1 MKPRSPPFWVA
12 ANAARS
18 EHGERSDRLTVA
30 LYDFHRQLAWL
41 LIASNAAVGV
51 WSLAAHW
58 VPRLRVR
65 PFWWAVTVAQ
75 LSAFA
80 IAIVGVLMLDRY
92 GLELDQFHA
101 LYGFSCIVAVGIL
114 YSYRGS
120 PFVKDKV
127 YLLYGFGSL
136 FIMGLGLR
144 AMYIGTHSPF
154 AL

>member
-1 MKPRSPPFWVA
+1 
-12 ANAARS
+12 
-18 EHGERSDRLTVA
+18 VA
-30 LYDFHRQLAWL
+30 LYDLHRALAWFL
-41 LIASNAAVGV
+41 VLSNATVGV
-51 WSLAAHW
+51 WALIAHS
-58 VPRLRVR
+58 VPALRVR
-65 PFWWAVTVAQ
+65 PFWWAVIVAQ
-75 LSAFA
+75 LSTFV
-80 IAIVGVLMLDRY
+80 IAVVGVLIRNEYD
-92 GLELDQFHA
+92 LELEQFHA

-136 FIMGLGLR
+136 FIMGLGIR

>member
-1 MKPRSPPFWVA
+1 M
-12 ANAARS
+12 
-18 EHGERSDRLTVA
+18 A
-30 LYDFHRQLAWL
+30 LYDLHRDLAWFL
-41 LIASNAAVGV
+41 VLSNAAVGV
-51 WSLAAHW
+51 WALVAHLL
-58 VPRLRVR
+58 PRFRVR
-65 PFWWAVTVAQ
+65 PFWWAVIVAQ
-75 LSAFA
+75 LSTFA

-127 YLLYGFGSL
+127 YVLYGLGSL
-136 FIMGLGLR
+136 FIMGLGIR
-144 AMYIGTHSPF
+144 AMYLGTHSPF